1 MEKSWIKRLLP
12 YAAVIAVFAIISV
25 GYFLPELIEG
35 KVLFQG
41 DTRQGIA
48 IAHEINEFKEATGE
62 VSRWT
67 NSAFG
72 GMPTYQIAPGYESTK
87 IVNLIN
93 GFFTLFLPE
102 PAGYIFLMLFGFF
115 LLLKAFGLRNE
126 IAVLGA
132 VAYAFSSY
140 FFIIIEAGHI
150 WKFITLAYIPPTIAG
165 IVWAY
170 RGRYLLGGAVAALF
184 ATYQIMSN
192 HIQMTYYFLF
202 VVAAI
207 VIAYFIQDL
216 REKRLDS
223 FFKASGI
230 LVVSALIAVAIN
242 SSNLYH
248 TYEYSKESIRGKGGL
263 TIANDNIT
271 PAAQSE
277 GLDRDYIV
285 QWSYGKDETWTLLVP
300 NVKGGSTGYLMED
313 KDAMDQ
319 IKPEFRQ
326 TLGQMNQYWGDQPFT
341 SGPVYVGAFVL
352 FLFILSLFIVRGPLK
367 WALLAV

>member
-48 IAHEINEFKEATGE
+48 IAHEINEFKDATGE

-72 GMPTYQIAPGYESTK
+72 GMPTYQIAPGYDSTK

-202 VVAAI
+202 VVAAL

-216 REKRLDS
+216 REKRL
-223 FFKASGI
+223 
-230 LVVSALIAVAIN
+230 
-242 SSNLYH
+242 
-248 TYEYSKESIRGKGGL
+248 
-263 TIANDNIT
+263 
-271 PAAQSE
+271 
-277 GLDRDYIV
+277 
-285 QWSYGKDETWTLLVP
+285 
-300 NVKGGSTGYLMED
+300 
-313 KDAMDQ
+313 
-319 IKPEFRQ
+319 
-326 TLGQMNQYWGDQPFT
+326 
-341 SGPVYVGAFVL
+341 
-352 FLFILSLFIVRGPLK
+352 
-367 WALLAV
+367 